1 MFCISFGI
9 AGGGY
14 RFVCIAMTCG
24 SYEIRLEIISACL
37 TDIKGIAL
45 LVAGGGVLSG
55 EAFVVLAV
63 FRNYKYVYKYAQN
76 HKAKRKY
83 QY

>member
-1 MFCISFGI
+1 MLVIALCI
-9 AGGGY
+9 AGGSN
-14 RFVCIAMTCG
+14 RFSCVCMSKG
-24 SYEIRLEIISACL
+24 SYKIRLEIISACL

-45 LVAGGGVLSG
+45 LVAGGGVLSC
-55 EAFVVLAV
+55 EAFVMLAV

-76 HKAKRKY
+76 YKAKRKY